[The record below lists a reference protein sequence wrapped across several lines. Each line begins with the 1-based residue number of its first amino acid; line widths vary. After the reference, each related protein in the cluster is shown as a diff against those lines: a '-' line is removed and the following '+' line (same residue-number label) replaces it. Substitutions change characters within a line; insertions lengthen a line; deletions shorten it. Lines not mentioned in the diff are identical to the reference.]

1 MYLYSYPS
9 LVKNPWYE
17 TLRGDPRFREILR
30 RQKERYDKALRPFEK
45 L

>member
-9 LVKNPWYE
+9 LVKNPWFKI
-17 TLRGDPRFREILR
+17 LRDVARFQEILK
-30 RQKERYDKALRPFEK
+30 RQKERYEKALKPYEK